1 MMKRKPSKNSLKD
14 WQMIFD
20 SVTDSIMLL
29 DLNFVIKQAN
39 RSTFSFLNKSVDEI
53 IGKQCFKLLHGTDNP
68 PKECPVSICK
78 QTKKHEEAE
87 LYLSDKDIWIW
98 ITATP
103 IFDENGK
110 ITQIVHIIRNITK
123 HKQAARELEDMQE
136 KYRSLVESI
145 DDSIYLIDKQYRYL
159 FINEKHMIRMG
170 FSDHAYLG
178 QEFGIFHTPDET
190 NWLIEKAD
198 IVFNTGKSVHHEHKS
213 KRDDR
218 YFLFSMNPVR
228 KADGTIYAVTI
239 VSKDI
244 TDYKRMEEEFRTLSL
259 IDELTGLYNRR
270 GFFTLIEQLLK
281 QAKRMKKGILMLYAD
296 IDNMKNINDVFG
308 HKEGDTALIEIANI
322 LKTNYRESD
331 IIARIGGD
339 EFIVIPVGTIGD
351 DIEKITERLE
361 KRLEVYN
368 SEIKHKYKLS
378 LSMGIAFYDPEHP
391 CSVEELLNQGDK
403 QMYKH
408 KQAKK
413 AFN

>member
-1 MMKRKPSKNSLKD
+1 MEDERK
-14 WQMIFD
+14 
-20 SVTDSIMLL
+20 
-29 DLNFVIKQAN
+29 
-39 RSTFSFLNKSVDEI
+39 
-53 IGKQCFKLLHGTDNP
+53 
-68 PKECPVSICK
+68 
-78 QTKKHEEAE
+78 TKKHLIKEMLECR
-87 LYLSDKDIWIW
+87 K
-98 ITATP
+98 
-103 IFDENGK
+103 K
-110 ITQIVHIIRNITK
+110 IN
-123 HKQAARELEDMQE
+123 ELEILKAQSKLLVEALKDSEE
-136 KYRSLVESI
+136 KYRSLVDSI
-145 DDSIYLIDKQYRYL
+145 DDSIYLIDKQYKYL
-159 FINEKHMIRMG
+159 FMNEKHTRRMG
-170 FSDHAYLG
+170 ISGQAYLG

-190 NWLIEKAD
+190 NWLMEKAD
-198 IVFNTGKSVHHEHKS
+198 IVFSTGKSVHHEHKS

-244 TDYKRMEEEFRTLSL
+244 TDYKRMEEELRTLSV
-259 IDELTGLYNRR
+259 IDELTGLHNRR

-281 QAKRMKKGILMLYAD
+281 QARRMKKGILMLYAD
-296 IDNMKNINDVFG
+296 IDNLKNINDVFG
-308 HKEGDTALIEIANI
+308 HKEGDIALIEIANI

-351 DIEKITERLE
+351 DIGKITGRLE

-368 SEIKHKYKLS
+368 AEIKHEYKLS
-378 LSMGIAFYDPEHP
+378 LSMGIAFYDPAHP

-403 QMYKH
+403 QMYRH